1 MKTNITQSNI
11 DYKVVLAKVLL
22 NTADQLGLKQSQ
34 VAAVIGVHRSS
45 ISRLKANLVLDPASK
60 QGELALLLMRVYH
73 VVDALSGGDPQWKT
87 TS

>member
-34 VAAVIGVHRSS
+34 V
-45 ISRLKANLVLDPASK
+45 
-60 QGELALLLMRVYH
+60 E
-73 VVDALSGGDPQWKT
+73 VDQEI
-87 TS
+87 

>member
-1 MKTNITQSNI
+1 MKTNITQSNV

-22 NTADQLGLKQSQ
+22 NTADQLGLKAGT

-60 QGELALLLMRVYH
+60 QGELALLLIAFIV
-73 VVDALSGGDPQWKT
+73 W
-87 TS
+87 

>member
-60 QGELALLLMRVYH
+60 
-73 VVDALSGGDPQWKT
+73 
-87 TS
+87 

>member
-11 DYKVVLAKVLL
+11 DSKVVLAKVLL

-60 QGELALLLMRVYH
+60 
-73 VVDALSGGDPQWKT
+73 
-87 TS
+87 